1 MALSNAQWFAS
12 PGAYEIDQSCR
23 FNDDDSA
30 YLHWTPSGAGD
41 SRDAWSIAIWFKRC
55 NLGSTQLLYD
65 CQLTDSPY
73 GNDTITLQSDDKM
86 DVQIQAAGGS
96 IVGRL
101 ITTQVFRDPSAWQ
114 QLVVVWD
121 SANSTAG
128 DRLRLWINGSEV
140 TAFDTDTQPSSGQD
154 SITGC
159 NPSKFGIAAN
169 AAGSE
174 RFMDGYLTQVVFI
187 DGTSLTPS
195 SFGETNSD
203 TGQWI
208 PKDVSGLT
216 FGTNGF
222 LLAFQDS
229 SALGDD
235 TSGNGNDFTSS
246 GLAAADQMTDSPTD
260 NYSTWSP
267 IDKSSAL
274 TLSNGNLDVAQG
286 TASWDQVNST
296 IAVSS
301 GKWYWEVD
309 MDAFTYSSVG
319 ISNTVDDLDT
329 NLGSDSN
336 GWGYAEAGNKF
347 HGGSSSYGASYT
359 DGDII
364 GIALDL
370 DNGAIWF
377 SKNDS
382 WQNSATEAEIEAGTT
397 TNAAFTGITE
407 TVRPAMSLH
416 STASGVVGRFDH
428 ANCTGSVPS
437 GFKALSTANLDDP
450 TIDDPS
456 AYFQPTIYTGNG
468 STQSIDQG
476 GNSQFSPDFVWIKN
490 RDAAD
495 NHCWFDT
502 VRGATE
508 LISSNNTDAESTDA
522 DTLTAFDSD
531 GFSLGDDDKVNTNTE
546 KYVGWQWLEDTT
558 SAFDMVTY
566 TGTGSTRTVAHNLGV
581 KPDLMIFKRRNGTQN
596 WQVYHSAL
604 TAYYKLFLDLTLA
617 KVDDTDSFNDTE
629 PTASVFTVKSDGTV
643 NAADDTYI
651 AYLFAG
657 VEGFSKFGSYV
668 GNGSTDGPFVSLG
681 FKPSALIVKRA
692 SPEYPAAGGGWPM
705 WDNAR
710 STYNVNN
717 HVIEADATNAGDGAE
732 WTAAWT
738 YIDFL
743 SNGFKIRGNDTETNA
758 DGSTYVFAAWADTPF
773 KTANAR

>member
-1 MALSNAQWFAS
+1 MVLSNAQWFANPS
-12 PGAYEIDQSCR
+12 TTYEIDQSCR

-30 YLHWTPSGAGD
+30 YLYKTPDATNQKTWTFSTWFKIGNLGINKTFLAAGTDGGGTGAGYTVLRISD
-41 SRDAWSIAIWFKRC
+41 SDEIYFEYYASSAAVWKYVSNQVLRDPGAWYHLVVAV
-55 NLGSTQLLYD
+55 D
-65 CQLTDSPY
+65 
-73 GNDTITLQSDDKM
+73 
-86 DVQIQAAGGS
+86 
-96 IVGRL
+96 
-101 ITTQVFRDPSAWQ
+101 TTQG
-114 QLVVVWD
+114 
-121 SANSTAG
+121 TASN
-128 DRLRLWINGSEV
+128 RIKIYLNGSEV
-140 TAFDTDTQPSSGQD
+140 TSFSTETDPSADTTGNVGKNILHRVGSSSWGV
-154 SITGC
+154 S
-159 NPSKFGIAAN
+159 SLF
-169 AAGSE
+169 
-174 RFMDGYLTQVVFI
+174 DGYMAETVYI
-187 DGTSLTPS
+187 DGTQLTPS
-195 SFGETNSD
+195 SFGETNST
-203 TGQWI
+203 TGQWV
-208 PKDVSGLT
+208 PKSVSGLT
-216 FGTNGF
+216 FGTEGF
-222 LLAFQDS
+222 LFAYQDS

-260 NYSTWSP
+260 NFCTWSP
-267 IDKSSAL
+267 IDKDTA
-274 TLSNGNLDVAQG
+274 TFANGNLQ
-286 TASWDQVNST
+286 
-296 IAVSS
+296 VSS
-301 GKWYWEVD
+301 GGSGSTAGCARATFGMAAGKWYWEGKLTARDATGTGVFGVID
-309 MDAFTYSSVG
+309 PAVKMDDDILDEVGAGYGTYSG
-319 ISNTVDDLDT
+319 RLFET
-329 NLGSDSN
+329 DS
-336 GWGYAEAGNKF
+336 
-347 HGGSSSYGASYT
+347 GSSFGTTPSADDFMQVAFDADSGK
-359 DGDII
+359 
-364 GIALDL
+364 
-370 DNGAIWF
+370 IWF
-377 SKNDS
+377 GLNNT
-382 WQNSATEAEIEAGTT
+382 WQ
-397 TNAAFTGITE
+397 
-407 TVRPAMSLH
+407 
-416 STASGVVGRFDH
+416 ASGDP
-428 ANCTGSVPS
+428 AAGSNPAATLSTSISWLPCAVDNTRSQTWLCDFGQSGFNYTPPS
-437 GFKALSTANLDDP
+437 GFEALSTANLDDP

-502 VRGATE
+502 VRGVTK
-508 LISSNNTDAESTDA
+508 LLSSNNTDAESTDA